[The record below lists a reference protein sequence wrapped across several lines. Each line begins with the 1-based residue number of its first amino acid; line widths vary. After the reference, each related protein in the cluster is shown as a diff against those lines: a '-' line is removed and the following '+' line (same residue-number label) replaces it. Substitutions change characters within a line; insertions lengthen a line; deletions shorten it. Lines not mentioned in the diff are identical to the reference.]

1 MKKYAKTH
9 EWVLVEGNVATVGI
23 SNYAQEHLGD
33 IVYVELPEVGKE
45 ISKGET
51 ICLVESVKAAS
62 DVYAPLSGKILE
74 VNEELD
80 AAPETINSDAEKS
93 GWIFK
98 MEFSDPA
105 ELDGLMDEEEYKKFC
120 EEEEA

>member
-9 EWVLVEGNVATVGI
+9 EWVLVEGNVATVGV

-33 IVYVELPEVGKE
+33 IVYVELPEAGKE
-45 ISKGET
+45 IKKGET
-51 ICLVESVKAAS
+51 VCTIESVKAAS
-62 DVYAPLSGKILE
+62 DVYAPLSGKIIE
-74 VNEELD
+74 INEELD
-80 AAPETINSDAEKS
+80 AAPETINSDAEGS

-98 MEFSDPA
+98 IELSDPA
-105 ELDGLMDEEEYKKFC
+105 ELDGLLDEEEYKKFC

>member
-1 MKKYAKTH
+1 
-9 EWVLVEGNVATVGI
+9 
-23 SNYAQEHLGD
+23 
-33 IVYVELPEVGKE
+33 VELPEVGKE

-51 ICLVESVKAAS
+51 ICSVESVKAAS

>member
-9 EWVLVEGNVATVGI
+9 EWVHVEGNVATVGI

-45 ISKGET
+45 VTKGDT
-51 ICLVESVKAAS
+51 ICSVESVKAAS
-62 DVYAPLSGKILE
+62 DVYSPLSGKVVE

-80 AAPETINSDAEKS
+80 SAPETINSDAEKS

-98 MEFSDPA
+98 LELSDPA
-105 ELDGLMDEEEYKKFC
+105 ELDGLMDEEEYKKYC

>member
-51 ICLVESVKAAS
+51 ICSVESVKAAS